1 MKKLSLLI
9 ALCMLISIGGVYAT
23 WTYVRNSDVADE
35 SVNMA
40 MNLTEVAYSGSNGA
54 FKVDTSTLKLSI
66 DPKSG
71 TTHTTSLVI
80 EGEVKIVFTPATFA
94 PAEVKENAVRS
105 TFEFKLS
112 NNNWTFDDGHGAGV
126 KAIVTLAHQGQE
138 KHEIEWKK
146 QSDGTFVYVLDATAL
161 AKHITLNAFVL
172 DTKTLYDSFN
182 AQLANG
188 QIIITVSDGVVP
200 TEGA

>member
-126 KAIVTLAHQGQE
+126 KEIVTLAHQEQG
-138 KHEIEWKK
+138 KHEIEWIK
-146 QSDGTFVYVLDATAL
+146 QSDGTFVYVLDATTL
-161 AKHITLNAFVL
+161 ARHITLNEFVL

-188 QIIITVSDGVVP
+188 QIIITVSDGIVP

>member
-94 PAEVKENAVRS
+94 PAEVKENAVDS

-112 NNNWTFDDGHGAGV
+112 NNSWTFDDGHGA
-126 KAIVTLAHQGQE
+126 KEIVTLAHQGT
-138 KHEIEWKK
+138 HEIEWTK
-146 QSDGTFVYVLDATAL
+146 QSDGTFVYVLDATTL
-161 AKHITLNAFVL
+161 AKHITLNEFVL
-172 DTKTLYDSFN
+172 DTKTRYDSFN

-188 QIIITVSDGVVP
+188 QIIITVSDGILP
-200 TEGA
+200 T

>member
-94 PAEVKENAVRS
+94 PAEVKENALDS

-112 NNNWTFDDGHGAGV
+112 NNSWTFDDGHGAKEIV
-126 KAIVTLAHQGQE
+126 KLAHQGT
-138 KHEIEWKK
+138 HEIKWTK
-146 QSDGTFVYVLDATAL
+146 QSDGTFVYVLDATTL
-161 AKHITLNAFVL
+161 AKHITLNEFVL

-188 QIIITVSDGVVP
+188 QIIITVSDGIQ
-200 TEGA
+200 GA

>member
-94 PAEVKENAVRS
+94 PAEVKENALDS

-112 NNNWTFDDGHGAGV
+112 NNSWTFDDGHGA
-126 KAIVTLAHQGQE
+126 KAIVTLAHEG
-138 KHEIEWKK
+138 KHEIEWTK
-146 QSDGTFVYVLDATAL
+146 QSDGTFVYVLDATTL
-161 AKHITLNAFVL
+161 AKHITLNEFVL
-172 DTKTLYDSFN
+172 DTKTRYDSFN

-188 QIIITVSDGVVP
+188 QIIITVSDGIQ
-200 TEGA
+200 GA

>member
-94 PAEVKENAVRS
+94 PADVKQNAVDS
-105 TFEFKLS
+105 TFQFKLS
-112 NNNWTFDDGHGAGV
+112 NDNWTFDDGHGDGA
-126 KAIVTLAHQGQE
+126 KAIVTLAHKE
-138 KHEIEWKK
+138 KHGIVWER
-146 QSDGTFVYVLDATAL
+146 QSDGTFVYVLDATTL
-161 AKHITLNAFVL
+161 AKHITLNEFVL
-172 DTKTLYDSFN
+172 DTKTRYDSFN
-182 AQLANG
+182 TQLANG

>member
-23 WTYVRNSDVADE
+23 WTYVQNYDVADE

-71 TTHTTSLVI
+71 TTHATSLVI

-94 PAEVKENAVRS
+94 PAEVKENAVDS

-112 NNNWTFDDGHGAGV
+112 NNRWTFDDGHGDGV
-126 KAIVTLAHQGQE
+126 KAIVTLTHVG
-138 KHEIEWKK
+138 KHEIEWTK

-161 AKHITLNAFVL
+161 AKHITLNEFVL

-188 QIIITVSDGVVP
+188 QIIITVSDGILP
-200 TEGA
+200 TEG

>member
-94 PAEVKENAVRS
+94 PAEVKGNAVDS

-112 NNNWTFDDGHGAGV
+112 NNSWTFDDGHGA
-126 KAIVTLAHQGQE
+126 KEIVTLDHQGT
-138 KHEIEWKK
+138 HEIEWTK
-146 QSDGTFVYVLDATAL
+146 QLDGTFVYVLDATTL
-161 AKHITLNAFVL
+161 AKHITLNEFVL
-172 DTKTLYDSFN
+172 DTKTRYDSFN

-188 QIIITVSDGVVP
+188 QIIITVSDGIQ
-200 TEGA
+200 GA